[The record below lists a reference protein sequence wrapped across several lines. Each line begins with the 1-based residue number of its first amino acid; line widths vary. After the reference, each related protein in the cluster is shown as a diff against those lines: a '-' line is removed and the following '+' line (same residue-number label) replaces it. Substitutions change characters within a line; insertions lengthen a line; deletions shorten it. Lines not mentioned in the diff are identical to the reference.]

1 MMKGCASEKVHVNE
15 PEPTVEPNPPGLV
28 TRSRRSLR
36 FVSVVL
42 AAGFWL
48 VGTILWFTVRD
59 RFPLLAAL
67 SYGLPVPLLVVFG
80 FWAVAFV
87 QGERRKLRLVWL
99 IVVLLQTGCW
109 LSSSFVFRAEDVP
122 EEAVT
127 LLFWNVCRGYGD
139 FEKVGAEINAR
150 DADVVALVEATNAG
164 QNEELWRRVC
174 PDYQVTRLGS
184 GMVLLLRGE
193 QLNWK
198 FGAVPKECR
207 YQILD
212 LKIKS
217 QLVTLIVIDVRSDPR
232 FSREPAF
239 DRIEELVTQYSDRPL
254 IIAGDFNT
262 PLESIYLARLRQRM
276 QNAFEARG
284 SGLRDTWPVLLPV
297 LSLDQVWANDRV
309 DWHRC
314 EHGWSL
320 SSDHR
325 PVLAT
330 FSTRR

>member
-1 MMKGCASEKVHVNE
+1 MGG
-15 PEPTVEPNPPGLV
+15 TG
-28 TRSRRSLR
+28 
-36 FVSVVL
+36 VV
-42 AAGFWL
+42 
-48 VGTILWFTVRD
+48 D
-59 RFPLLAAL
+59 RFLAIFSQYIDSGFGLL
-67 SYGLPVPLLVVFG
+67 SGE
-80 FWAVAFV
+80 VAF
-87 QGERRKLRLVWL
+87 
-99 IVVLLQTGCW
+99 I
-109 LSSSFVFRAEDVP
+109 
-122 EEAVT
+122 
-127 LLFWNVCRGYGD
+127 
-139 FEKVGAEINAR
+139 
-150 DADVVALVEATNAG
+150 AT
-164 QNEELWRRVC
+164 
-174 PDYQVTRLGS
+174 
-184 GMVLLLRGE
+184 
-193 QLNWK
+193 
-198 FGAVPKECR
+198 
-207 YQILD
+207 
-212 LKIKS
+212 
-217 QLVTLIVIDVRSDPR
+217 TLIVIDVRSDPR